1 MAKMNWELDRDTR
14 VTVIALL
21 TRGQPAEQVSIQT
34 GAPLDIVRALKSA
47 VDEQMSLAAT
57 IEPRN

>member
-1 MAKMNWELDRDTR
+1 MNWELGRDPR

-34 GAPLDIVRALKSA
+34 GIPLDMVRAIKSA
-47 VDEQMSLAAT
+47 VDEEMSLAAT